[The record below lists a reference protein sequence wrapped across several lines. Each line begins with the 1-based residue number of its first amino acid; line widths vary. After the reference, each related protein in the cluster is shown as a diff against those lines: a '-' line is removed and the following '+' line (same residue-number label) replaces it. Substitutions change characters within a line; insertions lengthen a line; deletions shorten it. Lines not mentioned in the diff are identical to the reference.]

1 MRRHQ
6 FLAAALAEYEDAAV
20 YYELQEPG
28 LGARF
33 LLEVDEAIALTLE
46 FPAAG
51 TVVEGTPPELA
62 IRRRLLNRFPVQLAY
77 CLHGERV
84 VILAVFHSARRPG
97 YWLDR
102 LTELGHRR

>member
-1 MRRHQ
+1 MRLHQ

-28 LGARF
+28 LGGRF
-33 LLEVDEAIALTLE
+33 LLEVDEAIAFMLE

-51 TVVEGTPPELA
+51 ALVDGAPPELG
-62 IRRRLLNRFPVQLAY
+62 IRRKMLNRFPVQIAY
-77 CLHGERV
+77 CVQDDRV

-102 LTELGHRR
+102 LTELGHGR